1 MGRIGLLPALALQGA
16 LAVPAFAADVSADPA
31 ASPWFENADEAQA
44 PWVVGH
50 LDFGLGAR
58 FPDSFTGDNDPFGL
72 ANGFGRANLVLFGG
86 PLNFEAD
93 VGGWVAFEDG
103 DTFSTLQG
111 IGHLW
116 VSLPAAAGGIFG
128 GVTDYFGT
136 DIPTAGLEG
145 QVYLGNLTLAAQ
157 GSYNWD
163 GADDVW
169 GVRGD
174 ADVYLNPDLKLGGD
188 IQYWN
193 VGGADIWQGG
203 ADVEKRFTGTPIS
216 AGASLAY
223 FEGEDFA
230 AWTGMVHLRIFMD
243 PAGSTLQW
251 HDRAVPFEFSLPL
264 FGG

>member
-1 MGRIGLLPALALQGA
+1 MRRIGLLPALALHGA
-16 LAVPAFAADVSADPA
+16 LAVPAFAADVSQYPVTDTFA
-31 ASPWFENADEAQA
+31 AA
-44 PWVVGH
+44 PDQSLAMWVVGH

-58 FPDSFTGDNDPFGL
+58 FPESDVFDADPLELGNAF
-72 ANGFGRANLVLFGG
+72 ARANLPLFGG
-86 PLNFEAD
+86 PLNFEAEI
-93 VGGWVAFEDG
+93 GGWIAFEDG
-103 DTFSTLQG
+103 DTLSTLQG

-116 VSLPAAAGGIFG
+116 VRFPAAAAGVFG
-128 GVTDYFGT
+128 GATDYFGT

-145 QVYLGNLTLAAQ
+145 QVYLGNLALGAQ

-163 GADDVW
+163 SPNDVW

-174 ADVYLNPDLKLGGD
+174 ADLYFNPDLKLGGD
-188 IQYWN
+188 VQFWN
-193 VGGADIWQGG
+193 VGGSEIWQGG
-203 ADVEKRFTGTPIS
+203 VDVEKRFTGTPIS